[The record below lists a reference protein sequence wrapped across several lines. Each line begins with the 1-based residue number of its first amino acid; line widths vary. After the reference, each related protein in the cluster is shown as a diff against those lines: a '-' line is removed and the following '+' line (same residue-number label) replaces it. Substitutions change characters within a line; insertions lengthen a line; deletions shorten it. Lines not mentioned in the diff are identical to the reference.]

1 MEPVTKN
8 LPVIAMRGL
17 NVFPRM
23 NTSFD
28 LERPI
33 SVHAL
38 ERAMENGEEIFLVTQ
53 REIGVEQ
60 PEEKDLYEIG
70 TVARVTQ
77 ILRVSDRVLRV
88 MMEGACRA
96 RLKRLWQREPFL
108 QAQVELIDEPA
119 TSCHSKRT
127 EAMLRQTY
135 ASVTEYAELAQK
147 LPDDVYAAILS
158 TNDPGYLADFIAQQL
173 NLRYQDK
180 QDILDELRP
189 LPRLQRMN
197 EILRREI
204 EVTAMEQDIE
214 SKVRSRVGKIQK
226 DFVLREQI
234 KVLQNEIGEG
244 GEDEELDEYR
254 EKISKAHLSEE
265 VKRKLLKDVDK
276 LAKQP
281 FGSAEASVLRNYL
294 DTCMEMPWGEETK
307 ERASVDAARKILDRD
322 HYGLQKVKERILEFI
337 AVRQLNPKAKGQI
350 LCLVGPPG
358 VGKTSIALSVAKAM
372 NRKVARLS
380 LGGVRDEAEIR
391 GHRKTYIGAMPGRI
405 MTALIQ
411 AKSKNALLLL
421 DEIDKLGSDY
431 KGDPSSAL
439 LEVLDSAQNSSFR
452 DHYIEVPFDLSH
464 CMFITTANTTD
475 TIPRALLDRMEVIEL
490 GSYTDEEKLQIA
502 KRHLLPKQLKKH
514 GIKRTQ
520 VRVSDDAIRE
530 IIACYTRESGVRSLE
545 RQIAALCRKCA
556 MRFVSDEPPKRISIT
571 GGNLE
576 DFLGV
581 RKFLPEANVTT
592 DQVGELLEGAGKLY
606 TLLKIDE
613 VANLGTTLE
622 VEVNVVDG
630 TGKLELTGNLGD
642 VMKESAFAA
651 MSFIRSR
658 AKALGLAP
666 DFYKTK
672 DIHVHFPE
680 GAVPKDGP
688 SAGITICTAI
698 VSALTGRAVRRDL
711 AMTGEISIRGRV
723 LPIGGLKEKTM
734 AALRHGVKTVII
746 PAENEKD
753 LEEIDQTVRQA
764 LQFITVSSADRVLEA
779 ALLPADDAVETIS
792 VPAAPAMPIP
802 APKTRRK
809 PGIRQ

>member
-119 TSCHSKRT
+119 TSRHSKRT

-265 VKRKLLKDVDK
+265 VERKLLKDVDK

-307 ERASVDAARKILDRD
+307 ERASVDAARKVLDRD

-337 AVRQLNPKAKGQI
+337 AVRQLNPEAKGQI

-380 LGGVRDEAEIR
+380 LGGVRDEADIR

-405 MTALIQ
+405 MTAIAQ
-411 AKSKNALLLL
+411 ARSRNPLLLL
-421 DEIDKLGSDY
+421 DEVDKLGSDY

-439 LEVLDSAQNSSFR
+439 LEVLDPEQNSEFR
-452 DHYIEVPFDLSH
+452 DHYLEVPFDLH
-464 CMFITTANTTD
+464 RCMFITTANTTD

-502 KRHLLPKQLKKH
+502 KRHLLPKQLEKH
-514 GIKRTQ
+514 GIAKVK
-520 VRVSDDAIRE
+520 VRVSDDALRE
-530 IIACYTRESGVRSLE
+530 IIACYTRESGVRNLE
-545 RQIAALCRKCA
+545 RQLAALCRKCA
-556 MRFVSDEPPKRISIT
+556 MRFVAEDAPKRISVT
-571 GGNLE
+571 GANLE
-576 DFLGV
+576 QYLGV
-581 RKFLPEANVTT
+581 RRFLPDPLPAT
-592 DQVGELLEGAGKLY
+592 DQVGLVTGLAWTSVGGE
-606 TLLKIDE
+606 
-613 VANLGTTLE
+613 TLE

-651 MSFIRSR
+651 MSYVRSR
-658 AKALGLAP
+658 AKELGLP
-666 DFYKTK
+666 SDFYKTR
-672 DIHVHFPE
+672 DIHIHFPE

-688 SAGITICTAI
+688 SAGITICTAL

-734 AALRHGVKTVII
+734 AALRHGIKTVII

-753 LEEIDQTVRQA
+753 LEEIDQTVRQS
-764 LQFITVSSADRVLEA
+764 LNFITVSHVDSVIAA
-779 ALLPADDAVETIS
+779 ALVSGE
-792 VPAAPAMPIP
+792 VPAETPVVLDAMPAMPP
-802 APKTRRK
+802 VTPKARRK

>member
-38 ERAMENGEEIFLVTQ
+38 ERAMENGEEIFLITQ

-265 VKRKLLKDVDK
+265 VERKLLKDVDK

-337 AVRQLNPKAKGQI
+337 AVRQLNPEAKGQI

-380 LGGVRDEAEIR
+380 LGGVRDEADIR

-405 MTALIQ
+405 IEALTR
-411 AKSKNALLLL
+411 AGTMNPLLVL
-421 DEIDKLGSDY
+421 DEIDKLASDMR
-431 KGDPSSAL
+431 GDPASAL
-439 LEVLDSAQNSSFR
+439 LEVLDSEQNGAFR
-452 DHYIEVPFDLSH
+452 DHFIELPVDLSRV
-464 CMFITTANTTD
+464 MFITTANTTS
-475 TIPRALLDRMEVIEL
+475 TIPRPLLDRMEVIEL
-490 GSYTDEEKLQIA
+490 GSYTDEEKLHIA
-502 KRHLLPKQLKKH
+502 REHLLPKQLKEN
-514 GIKRTQ
+514 GIRRGQ
-520 VRVSDDAIRE
+520 LRLDDEALRAI
-530 IIACYTRESGVRSLE
+530 ITDYTKESGVRTLE
-545 RQIAALCRKCA
+545 RQLGKLCRRAA
-556 MRFVSDEPPKRISIT
+556 MRLVETGVKRIDVTDKSLREFLDT
-571 GGNLE
+571 PPYAE
-576 DFLGV
+576 DTRSKMDQIGV
-581 RKFLPEANVTT
+581 VNGLAWTEVG
-592 DQVGELLEGAGKLY
+592 GELLEVEAG
-606 TLLKIDE
+606 
-613 VANLGTTLE
+613 VM
-622 VEVNVVDG
+622 DG
-630 TGKLELTGNLGD
+630 TGKLELTGNLGQ
-642 VMKESAFAA
+642 VMQESVKAA
-651 MSFIRSR
+651 YTCLRSR
-658 AKALGLAP
+658 AAELGIAP

-688 SAGITICTAI
+688 SAGIAIATAML
-698 VSALTGRAVRRDL
+698 SALTGRAVRHDV
-711 AMTGEISIRGRV
+711 AMTGEVTLRGRV
-723 LPIGGLKEKTM
+723 LPIGGLREKTM
-734 AALRHGVKTVII
+734 AAKRSGIRTVII
-746 PAENEKD
+746 PRENEKD
-753 LEEIDQTVRQA
+753 LADIDPAVREA
-764 LQFITVSSADRVLEA
+764 LRFITAETVDAVFAHALTLPKKEA
-779 ALLPADDAVETIS
+779 AVEHLAVMGS
-792 VPAAPAMPIP
+792 PAMQEV
-802 APKTRRK
+802 RH
-809 PGIRQ
+809 GDQL

>member
-119 TSCHSKRT
+119 TSRHSKRT

-265 VKRKLLKDVDK
+265 VERKLLKDVDK

-337 AVRQLNPKAKGQI
+337 AVRQLNPEAKGQI

-380 LGGVRDEAEIR
+380 LGGVRDEADIR
-391 GHRKTYIGAMPGRI
+391 GHSKTYIGAMPGRI
-405 MTALIQ
+405 IEAISRSGSM
-411 AKSKNALLLL
+411 NPLLVL
-421 DEIDKLGSDY
+421 DEVDKLASDQR
-431 KGDPSSAL
+431 GDPASAL
-439 LEVLDSAQNSSFR
+439 LEVLDSEQNSAFR
-452 DHYIEVPFDLSH
+452 DHYLEIPVDLSRV
-464 CMFITTANTTD
+464 MFLMTANTTE
-475 TIPRALLDRMEVIEL
+475 TIPRPLLDRMEVIEL
-490 GSYTDEEKLQIA
+490 PSYTDEEKLHIA
-502 KRHLLPKQLKKH
+502 VDYLLPKQKKAN
-514 GIKRTQ
+514 GIAPAALRVDEGALRT
-520 VRVSDDAIRE
+520 V
-530 IIACYTRESGVRSLE
+530 IARYTRESGVRSLE
-545 RQIAALCRKCA
+545 RELGRLCRKAA
-556 MRFVSDEPPKRISIT
+556 MAFATTDVKRISIT
-571 GGNLE
+571 AENVE
-576 DFLGV
+576 SYLGTP
-581 RKFLPEANVTT
+581 RYSRDEAAKT
-592 DQVGELLEGAGKLY
+592 DLVGVVNGLAWTQVGGEILP
-606 TLLKIDE
+606 
-613 VANLGTTLE
+613 
-622 VEVNVVDG
+622 VEVGVMDG
-630 TGKLELTGNLGD
+630 SGKLELTGNLGE
-642 VMKESAFAA
+642 VMQESCKAA
-651 MSFIRSR
+651 MSCLRQR
-658 AKALGLAP
+658 AAELGIP
-666 DFYKTK
+666 TDFYKTK
-672 DIHVHFPE
+672 DIHIHFPE

-688 SAGITICTAI
+688 SAGIAITTALL
-698 VSALTGRAVRRDL
+698 SALTDRPVRHDV
-711 AMTGEISIRGRV
+711 AMTGEVTLRGRV
-723 LPIGGLKEKTM
+723 MPIGGLREKTM
-734 AALRHGVKTVII
+734 GALRAGIRIVIL
-746 PAENEKD
+746 PKENEKD
-753 LEEIDQTVRQA
+753 LDEIDPNVRAKLRFVPVETV
-764 LQFITVSSADRVLEA
+764 
-779 ALLPADDAVETIS
+779 DAVFAEAL
-792 VPAAPAMPIP
+792 VYPEAAPAARLDTVLPGAAEGGKLP
-802 APKTRRK
+802 ALRV
-809 PGIRQ
+809 

>member
-33 SVHAL
+33 SVRAL

-53 REIGVEQ
+53 KEIGVEQ

-77 ILRVSDRVLRV
+77 ILRVTDHVLRV

-108 QAQVELIDEPA
+108 QAQVELVEESAAPR
-119 TSCHSKRT
+119 SGKRT

-180 QDILDELRP
+180 QDILSELRP

-234 KVLQNEIGEG
+234 KVLQDEIGEG

-254 EKISKAHLSEE
+254 AKIAKAHLNEE
-265 VKRKLLKDVDK
+265 TEKKLLKDVDR
-276 LAKQP
+276 LARQP

-307 ERASVDAARKILDRD
+307 ERASVEAARRILDHD

-337 AVRQLNPKAKGQI
+337 AVRQLNPEAKGQI

-380 LGGVRDEAEIR
+380 LGGVRDEADIR

-405 MTALIQ
+405 IEAISRSGSM
-411 AKSKNALLLL
+411 NPLLVL
-421 DEIDKLGSDY
+421 DEVDKLASDQR
-431 KGDPSSAL
+431 GDPASAL
-439 LEVLDSAQNSSFR
+439 LEVLDSEQNSAFR
-452 DHYIEVPFDLSH
+452 DHYLEIPVDLSRV
-464 CMFITTANTTD
+464 MFLMTANTTE
-475 TIPRALLDRMEVIEL
+475 TIPRPLLDRMEVIEL
-490 GSYTDEEKLQIA
+490 PSYTDEEKLHIA
-502 KRHLLPKQLKKH
+502 VDYLLPKQKKAN
-514 GIKRTQ
+514 GIAPAALRVDEGALRT
-520 VRVSDDAIRE
+520 V
-530 IIACYTRESGVRSLE
+530 IARYTRESGVRSLE
-545 RQIAALCRKCA
+545 RELGRLCRKAA
-556 MRFVSDEPPKRISIT
+556 MAFATTDVKRISIT
-571 GGNLE
+571 AENVE
-576 DFLGV
+576 SYLGTP
-581 RKFLPEANVTT
+581 RYTRDEAAKT
-592 DQVGELLEGAGKLY
+592 DLVGVVNGLAWTQVGGEILP
-606 TLLKIDE
+606 
-613 VANLGTTLE
+613 
-622 VEVNVVDG
+622 VEVGVMDG
-630 TGKLELTGNLGD
+630 SGKLELTGNLGE
-642 VMKESAFAA
+642 VMQESCKAA
-651 MSFIRSR
+651 MSCLRQR
-658 AKALGLAP
+658 AAELGIP
-666 DFYKTK
+666 TDFYKTK
-672 DIHVHFPE
+672 DIHIHFPE

-688 SAGITICTAI
+688 SAGIAITTALL
-698 VSALTGRAVRRDL
+698 SALTDRPVRHDV
-711 AMTGEISIRGRV
+711 AMTGEVTLRGRV
-723 LPIGGLKEKTM
+723 MPIGGLREKTM
-734 AALRHGVKTVII
+734 GALRAGIRTVIL
-746 PAENEKD
+746 PKENEKD
-753 LEEIDQTVRQA
+753 LDEIDPNVRAKLRFVPVETV
-764 LQFITVSSADRVLEA
+764 
-779 ALLPADDAVETIS
+779 DAVFAEAL
-792 VPAAPAMPIP
+792 VYPEAAPAARLDTVLPGAAEGGKLP
-802 APKTRRK
+802 ALRV
-809 PGIRQ
+809 

>member
-17 NVFPRM
+17 NMFQRM

-33 SVHAL
+33 SVRAL
-38 ERAMENGEEIFLVTQ
+38 ERAMENGEEIFLGTQ
-53 REIGVEQ
+53 KEIGVEQ

-77 ILRVSDRVLRV
+77 ILRVTGHVLRG

-108 QAQVELIDEPA
+108 QAQVELVEESAAPR
-119 TSCHSKRT
+119 SGKRT
-127 EAMLRQTY
+127 EAILRQTY

-147 LPDDVYAAILS
+147 LPDDVDAAILS

-180 QDILDELRP
+180 QDILSELRP

-234 KVLQNEIGEG
+234 KVLQDEIGEG

-254 EKISKAHLSEE
+254 AKIAKAHLNEE
-265 VKRKLLKDVDK
+265 TEKKLLKDVDR
-276 LAKQP
+276 LARQP

-307 ERASVDAARKILDRD
+307 ERASVEAARRILDND

-337 AVRQLNPKAKGQI
+337 AVRQLNPEAKGQI

-380 LGGVRDEAEIR
+380 LGGVRDEADIR

-405 MTALIQ
+405 IEAISRSGSM
-411 AKSKNALLLL
+411 NPLLVL
-421 DEIDKLGSDY
+421 DEVDKLSSDGR
-431 KGDPSSAL
+431 GDPASAL
-439 LEVLDSAQNSSFR
+439 LEVLDSEQNYAFR
-452 DHYIEVPFDLSH
+452 DHYLEIPVDLSRV
-464 CMFITTANTTD
+464 MFIMTANTLD
-475 TIPRALLDRMEVIEL
+475 TIPRPLLDRMEIIEL
-490 GSYTDEEKLQIA
+490 GSYTDEEKLMIA
-502 KRHLLPKQLKKH
+502 KNHLIPKQLKKH
-514 GIKRTQ
+514 GLKKSQLRIT
-520 VRVSDDAIRE
+520 DDAIRE
-530 IIACYTRESGVRSLE
+530 TISCYTRESGVRNLE
-545 RQIAALCRKCA
+545 RCFGEICRKA
-556 MRFVSDEPPKRISIT
+556 DMEILSQETQKKITVT

-576 DFLGV
+576 NYLGV
-581 RKFLPEANVTT
+581 RKFLPDRLPCT
-592 DQVGELLEGAGKLY
+592 DQVGLVTGLAWTSVGGE
-606 TLLKIDE
+606 
-613 VANLGTTLE
+613 TLE
-622 VEVNVVDG
+622 VEVNVMDG
-630 TGKLELTGNLGD
+630 SGKLELTGNLGT
-642 VMKESAFAA
+642 VMQESVKAA
-651 MSFIRSR
+651 YTCLRSR
-658 AKALGLAP
+658 AAELGIP
-666 DFYKTK
+666 KDFYKNK

-688 SAGITICTAI
+688 SAGIAIATAML
-698 VSALTGRAVRRDL
+698 SALTGRPVRHDV
-711 AMTGEISIRGRV
+711 AMTGEVTLRGRV
-723 LPIGGLKEKTM
+723 LPVGGLKEKTM
-734 AALRHGVKTVII
+734 AAKRSGIRTVII
-746 PAENEKD
+746 PKENEKD
-753 LEEIDQTVRQA
+753 LEEIDQTVRAA
-764 LQFITVSSADRVLEA
+764 LRFVTAETVDAVFAHALALPKKEA
-779 ALLPADDAVETIS
+779 AVEHLTAI
-792 VPAAPAMPIP
+792 AGME
-802 APKTRRK
+802 
-809 PGIRQ
+809 RQEVRCGDQL